1 MKYLRRKYMM
11 AKTFDWQLPTEI
23 KFGSGKI
30 EEAGEVCRRFG
41 TKCLVV
47 TTTPEPWLEVLVA
60 RVRAILASAGVES
73 EWFAGVGINPTTDQI
88 TAGAVSARAFGAQ
101 VVLGLGGGSSM
112 DGAKAIAVEATHPG
126 TSWDYLFF
134 RDTKPTSATL
144 PVIAVS
150 TTSGTGSQLTQVAV
164 VTKTDE
170 RCKSAIYNDIV
181 LPRVAIVD
189 PELMTSV
196 PPRMTAFTGFDAF
209 THAFE
214 TFIHPGCNPYIEMM
228 AREAI
233 TLVLKWLP
241 KAIANGQDTEARY
254 YMALADSLAGLCI
267 RGAGVTLPHG
277 MGMAIGG
284 MYPHVAHG
292 QSLAIVYPAFMEY
305 TQAAAPRQFAWLARQ
320 LDPSATSLDDAKAA
334 AMAPALLAQFIKEIG
349 ISQKLRDVAVPEKEL
364 DALTAACMVL
374 PDYKNNPRVATP
386 EEMSALVYASW

>member
-1 MKYLRRKYMM
+1 M

-30 EEAGEVCRRFG
+30 EEAGAVCRRYG
-41 TKCLVV
+41 TKCLIV
-47 TTTPEPWLEVLVA
+47 TTAIEPWLEVLVA
-60 RVRAILASAGVES
+60 RVKAILVASGVES
-73 EWFAGVGINPTTDQI
+73 KWYSGIGVNPTTDQI
-88 TAGAVSARAFGAQ
+88 TGGAEAARAFGAQ

-112 DGAKAIAVEATHPG
+112 DGAKAIAVEATH
-126 TSWDYLFF
+126 TDSCWDYLWF
-134 RDTKPTSATL
+134 RETQPTSATL
-144 PVIAVS
+144 PVIAVT

-189 PELMTSV
+189 PDLMTSI

-267 RGAGVTLPHG
+267 RSAGVTLPHG

-305 TQAAAPRQFAWLARQ
+305 TQAAAPYQFAWLTRQ
-320 LDPSATSLDDAKAA
+320 LDPSAASLNDVQAA
-334 AMAPALLAQFIKEIG
+334 ALAPALLAGFIKEIG

-364 DALTAACMVL
+364 DALTTACMVL
-374 PDYKNNPRVATP
+374 PDYKNNPRVTTP
-386 EEMSALVYASW
+386 EDMSALVYASW

>member
-1 MKYLRRKYMM
+1 M

-30 EEAGEVCRRFG
+30 EEAGAVCRRYG

-47 TTTPEPWLEVLVA
+47 TTAAEPWLEVLVA
-60 RVRAILASAGVES
+60 RVRAILAASGVES
-73 EWFAGVGINPTTDQI
+73 KWFSGIGVNPTTDQI
-88 TAGAVSARAFGAQ
+88 TGGAEAARAFGAQ

-112 DGAKAIAVEATHPG
+112 DGAKAIAVEATHMD
-126 TSWDYLFF
+126 TCWDYLWF
-134 RDTKPTSATL
+134 RETQPTSATL
-144 PVIAVS
+144 PVIAVT

-170 RCKSAIYNDIV
+170 RSKSAIYNDMV
-181 LPRVAIVD
+181 LPRVAIID
-189 PELMTSV
+189 PDLMTSI

-214 TFIHPGCNPYIEMM
+214 TFIHPGCNPYLEMM

-241 KAIANGQDTEARY
+241 KAIANGQDADARY

-267 RGAGVTLPHG
+267 RSAGVTLPHG

-305 TQAAAPRQFAWLARQ
+305 TQAAAPYQFSWLARQ
-320 LDPSATSLDDAKAA
+320 LDPATVSLDDTKAA
-334 AMAPALLAQFIKEIG
+334 ALAPALLADFIKAIG

-386 EEMSALVYASW
+386 EDMSALVYASW

>member
-1 MKYLRRKYMM
+1 M

-30 EEAGEVCRRFG
+30 EEAGAVCRRYG
-41 TKCLVV
+41 TKCLIV
-47 TTTPEPWLEVLVA
+47 TTASEPWLEVLVA
-60 RVRAILASAGVES
+60 RVRSILASAGVES
-73 EWFAGVGINPTTDQI
+73 EWFAGIGVNPTTDQI

-189 PELMTSV
+189 PDLMTSI

-214 TFIHPGCNPYIEMM
+214 TFIHPGCNPYLEMM

-233 TLVLKWLP
+233 TLVFKWLP
-241 KAIANGQDTEARY
+241 KAVANGNDTEARY
-254 YMALADSLAGLCI
+254 YMALADTLAGLCI
-267 RGAGVTLPHG
+267 RSAGVTLPHG

-292 QSLAIVYPAFMEY
+292 QSLAIVYPAFMDY
-305 TQAAAPRQFAWLARQ
+305 TQAAAPCQFAWLARQ
-320 LDPSATSLDDAKAA
+320 LDPNAASLDDAKAA
-334 AMAPALLAQFIKEIG
+334 ALAPDLLASFIKGIG

-374 PDYKNNPRVATP
+374 PDYKNNPRVTTP
-386 EEMSALVYASW
+386 EDMSALVYASW

>member
-1 MKYLRRKYMM
+1 M

-30 EEAGEVCRRFG
+30 EEAGAVCRRYG
-41 TKCLVV
+41 TKCLIV
-47 TTTPEPWLEVLVA
+47 TTASEPWLEILVV
-60 RVRAILASAGVES
+60 RVKAILAASGVES
-73 EWFAGVGINPTTDQI
+73 KWYSGIGVNPTTDQI
-88 TAGAVSARAFGAQ
+88 TGGAEAARSFGAQ

-112 DGAKAIAVEATHPG
+112 DGAKAIAVEATH
-126 TSWDYLFF
+126 TDTCWDYLWF
-134 RDTKPTSATL
+134 RETQPTSATL
-144 PVIAVS
+144 PVVAVT

-170 RCKSAIYNDIV
+170 RCKSAIYNDMV

-189 PELMTSV
+189 PDLMTSI

-233 TLVLKWLP
+233 SLVLKWLP
-241 KAIANGQDTEARY
+241 KAVANGNDTEARY

-267 RGAGVTLPHG
+267 RSAGVTLPHG

-305 TQAAAPRQFAWLARQ
+305 TQAAAPYQFAWLTRQ
-320 LDPSATSLDDAKAA
+320 LDPTAASLDDAKAA
-334 AMAPALLAQFIKEIG
+334 ALAPALLSGFIKAIG
-349 ISQKLRDVAVPEKEL
+349 ISQKLRDVAVPETEL
-364 DALTAACMVL
+364 DALTVACMVL

-386 EEMSALVYASW
+386 EDMSALVYASW

>member
-1 MKYLRRKYMM
+1 M

-30 EEAGEVCRRFG
+30 EEAGAVCRRYG
-41 TKCLVV
+41 TKCLIV
-47 TTTPEPWLEVLVA
+47 TTASEPWLEVLVA
-60 RVRAILASAGVES
+60 RVKAILAASGVES
-73 EWFAGVGINPTTDQI
+73 KWYSGIGVNPTTDQI
-88 TAGAVSARAFGAQ
+88 TGGAEAARAFSAQ

-112 DGAKAIAVEATHPG
+112 DGAKAIAVEATH
-126 TSWDYLFF
+126 TDTCWDYLWF
-134 RDTKPTSATL
+134 RETQPTSATL
-144 PVIAVS
+144 PVIAIT

-170 RCKSAIYNDIV
+170 RCKSAIYNDMV

-189 PELMTSV
+189 PDLMTSI

-233 TLVLKWLP
+233 TLVLQWLP
-241 KAIANGQDTEARY
+241 KAVANGNDTEARY

-267 RGAGVTLPHG
+267 RSAGVTLPHG

-305 TQAAAPRQFAWLARQ
+305 TQAAAPYQFAWLARQ
-320 LDPSATSLDDAKAA
+320 LDPAAASLDDVRAA
-334 AMAPALLAQFIKEIG
+334 ALAPALLSGFIKAIG
-349 ISQKLRDVAVPEKEL
+349 ISQKLRDVAVPETEL
-364 DALTAACMVL
+364 DALTVACMVL

-386 EEMSALVYASW
+386 EDMSALVYASW